1 MTSSAEPKWIREVIK
16 RVVAFLPREDWIVI
30 GWVVAIKTLLV
41 VIGVKSYPMLWDKY
55 APTPNRWFALWDQWD
70 FGYYQKIAEF
80 GYEAKDGSLAFY
92 PLFPWLL
99 RLVAYISGSYLAA
112 GLIVSGIASV
122 AAAVLLRRLVQL
134 DYDSGVALRSVWFF
148 LIFPTGYFLHV
159 GYSESLFLA
168 LAFGFVLAAR
178 VDRWR
183 LAGLLGAFCWLT
195 RATGAVLVPTLG
207 VEAAQNYFTNRR
219 WNPRW
224 LWIALVTSG
233 FAVYLLLNW
242 LVTGDASA
250 FLRTRKVSF
259 EQTFALLW
267 AGIWKMV
274 RAHYRTP
281 NEAEMVG
288 VQELAFLALGFICTI
303 ISWIKLRPIYA
314 AWMTGNLILFASV
327 NYFRSIPRYTL
338 TMFPIFILFGLLSQN
353 RFWAGVL
360 TVWSLLFFALFAVLF
375 PRGEW
380 AF

>member
-168 LAFGFVLAAR
+168 LAFGSVLAAR

-183 LAGLLGAFCWLT
+183 LAVC
-195 RATGAVLVPTLG
+195 
-207 VEAAQNYFTNRR
+207 
-219 WNPRW
+219 
-224 LWIALVTSG
+224 
-233 FAVYLLLNW
+233 
-242 LVTGDASA
+242 
-250 FLRTRKVSF
+250 
-259 EQTFALLW
+259 
-267 AGIWKMV
+267 
-274 RAHYRTP
+274 
-281 NEAEMVG
+281 
-288 VQELAFLALGFICTI
+288 
-303 ISWIKLRPIYA
+303 
-314 AWMTGNLILFASV
+314 
-327 NYFRSIPRYTL
+327 
-338 TMFPIFILFGLLSQN
+338 
-353 RFWAGVL
+353 
-360 TVWSLLFFALFAVLF
+360 
-375 PRGEW
+375 
-380 AF
+380 

>member
-168 LAFGFVLAAR
+168 LAFGSVLAAR

-207 VEAAQNYFTNRR
+207 VEAAQKYFTNRR

-303 ISWIKLRPIYA
+303 ISWIKLRPTYA

-338 TMFPIFILFGLLSQN
+338 TMFPIFVLFGLLSQN

-375 PRGEW
+375 ARGEW

>member
-1 MTSSAEPKWIREVIK
+1 MTSSAGPNSIRQAIK
-16 RVVAFLPREDWIVI
+16 RIVAFVPSEDWIVI
-30 GWVVAIKTLLV
+30 GWVIAIKTLLF

-55 APTPNRWFALWDQWD
+55 APTPNRWFELWDQWD

-80 GYEAKDGSLAFY
+80 GYEARDGSLAFY
-92 PLFPWLL
+92 PLFPCLL

-112 GLIVSGIASV
+112 GLIISGIASV

-134 DYDSGVALRSVWFF
+134 DYDSAVALRSVWFF
-148 LIFPTGYFLHV
+148 LIFPTAYFLHV

-168 LAFGFVLAAR
+168 LALASVLAAR
-178 VDRWR
+178 VDRWG

-195 RATGAVLVPTLG
+195 RAAGAVLVPTLA
-207 VEAAQNYFTNRR
+207 VEAAQKYSTNHR

-224 LWIALVTSG
+224 LWIALVSTG

-242 LVTGDASA
+242 RVTGDALA
-250 FLRTRKVSF
+250 FLRTRKESF
-259 EQTFALLW
+259 EQSFALPS
-267 AGIWKMV
+267 AGIWKTIK
-274 RAHYRTP
+274 AHYPTP

-288 VQELAFLALGFICTI
+288 AQELAFLVLGLICAI
-303 ISWIKLRPIYA
+303 ISWIKLRPMYA
-314 AWMTGNLILFASV
+314 VWMTGNWILFASV

-375 PRGEW
+375 ARGEW

>member
-1 MTSSAEPKWIREVIK
+1 MATSRFV
-16 RVVAFLPREDWIVI
+16 
-30 GWVVAIKTLLV
+30 
-41 VIGVKSYPMLWDKY
+41 
-55 APTPNRWFALWDQWD
+55 
-70 FGYYQKIAEF
+70 
-80 GYEAKDGSLAFY
+80 
-92 PLFPWLL
+92 
-99 RLVAYISGSYLAA
+99 
-112 GLIVSGIASV
+112 
-122 AAAVLLRRLVQL
+122 
-134 DYDSGVALRSVWFF
+134 RSV
-148 LIFPTGYFLHV
+148 L
-159 GYSESLFLA
+159 
-168 LAFGFVLAAR
+168 
-178 VDRWR
+178 
-183 LAGLLGAFCWLT
+183 
-195 RATGAVLVPTLG
+195 LG
-207 VEAAQNYFTNRR
+207 VEAAQKYFTNRR

-259 EQTFALLW
+259 EQTFALPW

-360 TVWSLLFFALFAVLF
+360 TVGSLLFFALFAVLF
-375 PRGEW
+375 ARGEW